1 MVKYM
6 ATIRLSSVGCFAGGL
21 SLPVYTL
28 EKGPRRPA
36 GGQVQS
42 ALCQASMLRALT
54 YGPP

>member
-1 MVKYM
+1 MVKYT
-6 ATIRLSSVGCFAGGL
+6 ATIRLSSVGCFAGL

-28 EKGPRRPA
+28 EKGPRRLA

-42 ALCQASMLRALT
+42 ALCQASMLRTLT